1 MSPSEVQQKPT
12 RFTLERAPGR
22 VLSFLLGVGRSPQ
35 VRGRL
40 ATRGYTDAEHA
51 RGWKLLRAVD
61 PTAAGDVTANDG
73 SDPAVRD
80 AVARIDVW
88 DNHNFPLVDLALR
101 RRAPE
106 VHAFLFAGGLAPADG
121 IESVRVVTVFLER
134 VDTVRAVA
142 ENDRDLEAPFDAAQA
157 RGALALME
165 SRGVG
170 AAEQKAVRAWL
181 DLAQRGAAPAA
192 PAEEAP
198 DDEALVA
205 LHEWVTEW
213 ALVARRVLTRKADL
227 IALGLAEKKPR
238 AAKPKDPPQ
247 PA

>member
-1 MSPSEVQQKPT
+1 MSALEAEPKPSRPT
-12 RFTLERAPGR
+12 LDRAPGR
-22 VLSFLLGVGRSPQ
+22 ALTFLIGVGRSPQ

-40 ATRGYTDAEHA
+40 ATRGYTEAEHA

-61 PTAAGDVTANDG
+61 PTAAGDVAANDG

-80 AVARIDVW
+80 AVARLDVW
-88 DNHNFPLVDLALR
+88 DNQNFPLVDLALR
-101 RRAPE
+101 RREPE

-121 IESVRVVTVFLER
+121 IESVRVVTLFLDR

-142 ENDRDLEAPFDAAQA
+142 ENHRDLEVPFDAAKA
-157 RGALALME
+157 RGALALLE

-170 AAEQKAVRAWL
+170 AAEQEAVRAWL

-227 IALGLAEKKPR
+227 ITLGLAEKKPR
-238 AAKPKDPPQ
+238 ATKPKDPPK